1 MTSAEQMLADEA
13 RQGRIAVRAR
23 SILEDLILSTDLS
36 GEDAD
41 AALDNLQIQA
51 LRMAEK
57 ELTPAE

>member
-13 RQGRIAVRAR
+13 RQGRIAARAR

-41 AALDNLQIQA
+41 AALDNLQVQA

-57 ELTPAE
+57 EITPAE